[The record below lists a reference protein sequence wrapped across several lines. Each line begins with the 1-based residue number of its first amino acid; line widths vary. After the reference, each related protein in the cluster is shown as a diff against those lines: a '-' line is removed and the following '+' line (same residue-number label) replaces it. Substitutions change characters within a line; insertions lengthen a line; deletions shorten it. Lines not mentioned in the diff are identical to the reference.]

1 MHSKST
7 IFNGTICHCC
17 ENNGQYLKNC
27 IAQFPY
33 IPTPIFI
40 LFIAFIFIFQSI
52 KFRKKIPVQKYRLGC
67 KNNQKFPFF
76 IAYEEMK
83 KFNFLFSK

>member
-1 MHSKST
+1 MLDNIFKISIIDIHSKST

-17 ENNGQYLKNC
+17 ENNGQHLKNC

-52 KFRKKIPVQKYRLGC
+52 KFRE
-67 KNNQKFPFF
+67 KNSGAKVWTW
-76 IAYEEMK
+76 
-83 KFNFLFSK
+83 L